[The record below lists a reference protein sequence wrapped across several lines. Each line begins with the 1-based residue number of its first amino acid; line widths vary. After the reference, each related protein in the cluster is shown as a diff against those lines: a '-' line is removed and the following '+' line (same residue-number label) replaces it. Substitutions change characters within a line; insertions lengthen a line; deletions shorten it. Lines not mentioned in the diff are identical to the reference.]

1 MVVAQNASGRNMN
14 VPIYRMKG
22 ARPGPTVYIQSS
34 IHGAEVQGNVVIY
47 HLIQRLKDMDIC
59 GEIILVP
66 NCNPIGT
73 NIKAGEYTLGRFDPG
88 DVLYRVYKHS
98 LEALYIHYYCND

>member
-1 MVVAQNASGRNMN
+1 MTTEVVKSHLVVAQNASGRNMN

-47 HLIQRLKDMDIC
+47 HLIQRLKIASVPIC
-59 GEIILVP
+59 AI
-66 NCNPIGT
+66 
-73 NIKAGEYTLGRFDPG
+73 
-88 DVLYRVYKHS
+88 YRVESTERIFSGLDIGANWVAVGNQYN
-98 LEALYIHYYCND
+98 LATYIHIF

>member
-1 MVVAQNASGRNMN
+1 MTTEVVKSHLVVAQNASGRNMN

-47 HLIQRLKDMDIC
+47 HLIQRLKKTNC
-59 GEIILVP
+59 SFWTEYSYILASNNV
-66 NCNPIGT
+66 
-73 NIKAGEYTLGRFDPG
+73 
-88 DVLYRVYKHS
+88 
-98 LEALYIHYYCND
+98 

>member
-1 MVVAQNASGRNMN
+1 MTTQVVKKHMVVAQNASGRNMN

-47 HLIQRLKDMDIC
+47 HLIPVSYTHLTLPT
-59 GEIILVP
+59 ILLV
-66 NCNPIGT
+66 
-73 NIKAGEYTLGRFDPG
+73 
-88 DVLYRVYKHS
+88 
-98 LEALYIHYYCND
+98 